1 MRQILIAIDG
11 PSGAG
16 KSTLAKAIAGRLGI
30 MYLDTGALFRALA
43 YGALKAGLDPKSLDQ
58 VREYM
63 ERADLEVTFGKDG
76 QHVFI
81 QQEDVTSKIRT
92 PEVSL
97 AASDISVHPIVRD
110 YILTKE
116 RELAK
121 KESFVLDGRD
131 IGTVVLPQADVKIFL
146 TASAQA
152 RAGRRLIDLEKS
164 KAGVDYQQV
173 LADLQQRDQQDKNRK
188 TAPTRQAD
196 DAVLLDSTHLSLQET
211 IDQAM
216 AIIRDKLV
224 SKGENLD
231 V

>member
-173 LADLQQRDQQDKNRK
+173 LADLQQRDQ
-188 TAPTRQAD
+188 
-196 DAVLLDSTHLSLQET
+196 
-211 IDQAM
+211 
-216 AIIRDKLV
+216 
-224 SKGENLD
+224 
-231 V
+231 

>member
-63 ERADLEVTFGKDG
+63 ERVDLEVTFEKDG

-196 DAVLLDSTHLSLQET
+196 DAVLLDSTQLSLQET

-224 SKGENLD
+224 LKGENLD

>member
-16 KSTLAKAIAGRLGI
+16 KSTLAKAIASRLGI

-43 YGALKAGLDPKSLDQ
+43 FGALDQGLDPKSPDQ
-58 VREYM
+58 MARYIKT
-63 ERADLEVTFGKDG
+63 ADLTVGFQDDG

-81 QQEDVTSKIRT
+81 QDRDVTPEIRS

-97 AASDISVHPIVRD
+97 AASDISVHPLVRD
-110 YILTKE
+110 YVLSKE
-116 RELAK
+116 RELAE

-152 RAGRRLIDLEKS
+152 RAGRRLLDLEQS
-164 KAGVDYQQV
+164 EGGQVDYRQV
-173 LADLQQRDQQDKNRK
+173 LADLEQRDRQDKNRK
-188 TAPTRQAD
+188 TAPTRQAE
-196 DAVLLDSTHLSLQET
+196 DAVLLDSTDLSLKQT
-211 IDQAM
+211 IDRAM
-216 AIIRDKLV
+216 AIVADKLA
-224 SKGENLD
+224 LD
-231 V
+231 

>member
-224 SKGENLD
+224 LKGENLD

>member
-63 ERADLEVTFGKDG
+63 EKVDLEVTFGKDG

-224 SKGENLD
+224 LKGENLD